1 MIPDLKSSFALLAA
15 AALLARPC
23 HAKLADAIHN
33 WAGADESALPAKLSL
48 TGLYDNVASRSRAVT
63 AGIVPF
69 EVNNPLWSDGSAKQR
84 WVTLPPGARI
94 TPTDSDAYA
103 FPDKAVLVKNFAIDT
118 VYGDSLTRILIETRF
133 LVVQPEPAGSGK
145 KYFGISYK
153 WRRDQ
158 TDAELVSQ
166 SMGLD
171 TLHRITLNGKSV
183 GKRWSYPSSA
193 ACADCHR
200 GRGVLGFITPQL
212 NRPSKANPSV
222 NQLEALFTAGVLSA
236 NISKPALH
244 RWVGLKETGAGATAA
259 AKARSYLASNC
270 SHCHGNKQSVEGAD
284 HDFDWFTANKK
295 IADGEIQGGYVG
307 KVTGKEPGYSKIVFA
322 GYPESSY
329 VVFRMLARGD
339 LNFIG
344 FQAMPPIATY
354 QPDSAAV
361 NVMKDWICSMAVP
374 ARTCKA
380 PEVQADGTY
389 WDLEVTG
396 LYPHA
401 MRSRSGAGKSWS
413 LRGRVLTVPEGA
425 SRDARLRDAGAGAGP
440 RLFDQRGREVALRRL
455 DALHWEV
462 GADLRP
468 GVYFLKAAGAVS
480 KVNSLP

>member
-1 MIPDLKSSFALLAA
+1 MTRNATRALAFFFAATA
-15 AALLARPC
+15 FLARPSQ
-23 HAKLADAIHN
+23 AKLVDAIHN
-33 WAGADESALPAKLSL
+33 WAGGDETTLPARLSL
-48 TGLYDNVASRSRAVT
+48 TGLYDNVASKSRTVT

-84 WVTLPPGARI
+84 WVTLPPGAKI
-94 TPTDSDAYA
+94 TPTDSDGYA

-133 LVVQPEPAGSGK
+133 LVVQPDPAGSGR

-158 TDAELVSQ
+158 SDAELVSQ

-171 TLHRITLNGKSV
+171 TLHRIVLNGKSV
-183 GKRWSYPSSA
+183 GKRWSYPSKD
-193 ACADCHR
+193 ACSDCHR

-212 NRPSKANPSV
+212 NRPSKASPSV
-222 NQLEALFTAGVLSA
+222 NQLEALFTAGILGA
-236 NISKPALH
+236 NINKPSLH
-244 RWVGLKETGAGATAA
+244 KWVGLNETGTGATAA

-270 SHCHGNKQSVEGAD
+270 SHCHGNKQSMEGAE
-284 HDFDWFTANKK
+284 HDFDWFTPNKK
-295 IADGEIQGGYVG
+295 IGVAEDPGGYVG
-307 KVTGKEPGYSKIVFA
+307 RETGKEPGYSKVVYA

-361 NVMKDWICSMAVP
+361 AVMKDWICSMATP
-374 ARTCKA
+374 ARACKA

-396 LYPHA
+396 VYPHA
-401 MRSRSGAGKSWS
+401 MRPSRGAGKGPS
-413 LRGRVLTVPEGA
+413 LRGRVLTVPAAPTLAAG
-425 SRDARLRDAGAGAGP
+425 SAGAGAGP

-455 DALHWEV
+455 DALHWEA
-462 GADLRP
+462 GTDLRP
-468 GVYFLKAAGAVS
+468 GVYFLKEAGAVS
-480 KVNSLP
+480 KVNRLP